1 VTKTTV
7 KTTGLKVGELV
18 PQAHGGALRNGGTN
32 KGGAGRPKARI
43 QAKMRGA
50 LEDNLH
56 VANDILQDDEAKASD
71 KLGALTFLARFGLGG
86 KREGITVDAALLNE
100 FFAVI
105 ERHVTDM
112 DALAE
117 IRENWL
123 DILASRVGA

>member
-1 VTKTTV
+1 MTKTTV

-32 KGGAGRPKARI
+32 KGGPGRPKARI

-56 VANDILQDDEAKASD
+56 VATDILQDEEARDSD
-71 KLGALTFLARFGLGG
+71 KIGALTFLARFGLGG
-86 KREGITVDAALLNE
+86 KRDGIELDVELLNQ
-100 FFAVI
+100 FFRVI
-105 ERHVTDM
+105 EQQLQDEV
-112 DALAE
+112 ALAE

-123 DILASRVGA
+123 DILAERVGA